1 MPWEDD
7 DYGYYQDQELEGW
20 EGGQQG
26 FYDFGD
32 YGGGSITPS
41 YGGGGSYNPSY
52 GGGGASVSRA
62 MADADYEEASEK
74 EWAKR
79 GSAGAPNRGAS
90 SYIVGGPTMYG
101 GQNVSTLNARPTAPV
116 ITPPSYEPL
125 KLPEFDE
132 ATVKKE
138 RQKTAAPYL
147 RNLRSNVQ
155 KVMQGRYENPN
166 VKRMTLRDALGGYGQ
181 ALESVM
187 ARAETEGRAVAREKW
202 QREADEAKSNWSA
215 KMNQQ
220 NMAWQAQVNQAN
232 QQYQSLMQ
240 EWMKQNYG
248 QRG

>member
-1 MPWEDD
+1 MPWEDEEYYGGGYD
-7 DYGYYQDQELEGW
+7 MGEEQVDVGWGDYG
-20 EGGQQG
+20 
-26 FYDFGD
+26 GD

-41 YGGGGSYNPSY
+41 YGGGDSYSPAPSY
-52 GGGGASVSRA
+52 GSNYGGVSRA
-62 MADADYEEASEK
+62 MADADYEAASEK

-101 GQNVSTLNARPTAPV
+101 GGASTLNTRPVAPT
-116 ITPPSYEPL
+116 IAPPTYEPL

-132 ATVKKE
+132 ATVKRE
-138 RQKTAAPYL
+138 RQKAAAPYL

-187 ARAETEGRAVAREKW
+187 ARAETEGRAAAKDKW
-202 QREADEAKSNWSA
+202 SREAQETQMNWQAKI
-215 KMNQQ
+215 NQQ
-220 NMAWQAQVNQAN
+220 NMLYTSQVNQAN
-232 QQYQSLMQ
+232 TQYNQLMK
-240 EWMKQNYG
+240 EWMAQNYG